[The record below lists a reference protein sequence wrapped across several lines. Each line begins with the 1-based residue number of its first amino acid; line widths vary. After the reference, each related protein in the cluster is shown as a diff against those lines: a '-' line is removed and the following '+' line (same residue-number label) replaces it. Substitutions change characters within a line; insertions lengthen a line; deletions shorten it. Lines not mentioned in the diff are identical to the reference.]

1 MRIRV
6 SLAKG
11 LLIALVFSLIPIS
24 AISAQ
29 KITPGSSCKVY
40 KEKVGYKNKIY
51 TCIKSGKRLL
61 WNKGV
66 LIPVSK
72 PPASASA
79 SVAPTEPAKPVE
91 IADPELSSKSIY
103 ADASMCQLKSSIT
116 TEADLGYHMDPT
128 FLSSTGN
135 VNLAIIYTTYTDA
148 AGDDRAFSEY
158 EKVQFPEVAKY
169 YSNSS
174 YGRLKITLT
183 TNNKYYNINKPSAS
197 YNLEAMN
204 QSSRFSDV
212 AVDAVNAAKGDYD
225 FSKID
230 AILVV
235 MPSSAKAVDLGAMGI
250 RINEGGK
257 TFYQGITAA
266 YINPT
271 DKRPVSPRFLVHE
284 IGHNFGLIHPLP
296 QQTGYGWDV
305 MAWEDVPGADLFGWE
320 KYILKWIDPTQVNC
334 SASVP
339 NEPITSFVEATGIAS
354 SNTKMNIVRLSESKA
369 LVIESRRKS
378 ALDELAPNE
387 EGVLVYTID
396 VNLGSNRAPIK
407 LLSNDKPVHTMPNGN
422 RLLLGSLQE
431 GESIF
436 AEGMKIT
443 VLKRSQSGDF
453 VSISKDKA

>member
-1 MRIRV
+1 VKRTSATILFL
-6 SLAKG
+6 SLA
-11 LLIALVFSLIPIS
+11 LAVSPSIS
-24 AISAQ
+24 NAAVKAGDKCKKEGQVS
-29 KITPGSSCKVY
+29 TSSGK
-40 KEKVGYKNKIY
+40 KY
-51 TCIKSGKRLL
+51 TCVMKGKKLL

-66 LIPVSK
+66 LIPVAK
-72 PPASASA
+72 PAPSASASA
-79 SVAPTEPAKPVE
+79 TPSESAKPVVL
-91 IADPELSSKSIY
+91 ADPELSSKSIY
-103 ADASMCQLKSSIT
+103 ADPSMCQLKSSIT
-116 TEADLGYHMDPT
+116 TEADLGYQMDPT
-128 FLSSTGN
+128 FLNSTGN

-158 EKVQFPEVAKY
+158 EKVQFPEVAKF

-204 QSSRFSDV
+204 QSSKFSDV

-235 MPSSAKAVDLGAMGI
+235 MPSSAKTVDLGAIGI

-257 TFYQGITAA
+257 TFYQGITAS
-266 YINPT
+266 YINPS
-271 DKRPVSPRFLVHE
+271 DKKPVSPRFLVHE
-284 IGHNFGLIHPLP
+284 IGHNFGLVHPLS
-296 QQTGYGWDV
+296 QQIGYGWDV

-334 SASVP
+334 SASIP
-339 NEPITSFVEATGIAS
+339 NEPITSFVEATGISS
-354 SNTKMNIVRLSESKA
+354 SNIKMNIVRLSESKA

-407 LLSNDKPVHTMPNGN
+407 LFLNDKPVHTMPNGN
-422 RLLLGSLQE
+422 RLILGSLQE
-431 GESIF
+431 GESIS
-436 AEGMKIT
+436 AEGIKVT
-443 VLKRSQSGDF
+443 VLKHGKIGDF
-453 VSISKDKA
+453 ISISKDKA

>member
-1 MRIRV
+1 VKRTSATILFL
-6 SLAKG
+6 SLA
-11 LLIALVFSLIPIS
+11 LAVSPSIS
-24 AISAQ
+24 NAAVKAGDKCKKEGQIS
-29 KITPGSSCKVY
+29 TSPGK
-40 KEKVGYKNKIY
+40 KY
-51 TCIKSGKRLL
+51 TCVMKGKKLL

-66 LIPVSK
+66 LIPVAK
-72 PPASASA
+72 PAATASASA
-79 SVAPTEPAKPVE
+79 TPSESAKPVVV
-91 IADPELSSKSIY
+91 ADPELSSKSIY

-116 TEADLGYHMDPT
+116 TEADLGYQMDPT
-128 FLSSTGN
+128 FLNSTGN

-158 EKVQFPEVAKY
+158 EKVQFPEVAKF

-204 QSSRFSDV
+204 QSSKFSDV

-235 MPSSAKAVDLGAMGI
+235 MPSSAKTVDLGAMGI

-257 TFYQGITAA
+257 TFHQGITAS
-266 YINPT
+266 YINPSN
-271 DKRPVSPRFLVHE
+271 KKAVSPRFLVHE
-284 IGHNFGLIHPLP
+284 IGHNFGLVHPLS
-296 QQTGYGWDV
+296 QQIGYGWDV

-334 SASVP
+334 SANIP
-339 NEPITSFVEATGIAS
+339 NEPITSFVEATGISS
-354 SNTKMNIVRLSESKA
+354 SNTKMNMVRLSESKA

-378 ALDELAPNE
+378 AIDELAPNE

-407 LLSNDKPVHTMPNGN
+407 LFSNDNPVHTMPNGN
-422 RLLLGSLQE
+422 RLILGSLQE
-431 GESIF
+431 GESIS
-436 AEGMKIT
+436 AEGMKVT
-443 VLKRSQSGDF
+443 VLKHGQTGDF